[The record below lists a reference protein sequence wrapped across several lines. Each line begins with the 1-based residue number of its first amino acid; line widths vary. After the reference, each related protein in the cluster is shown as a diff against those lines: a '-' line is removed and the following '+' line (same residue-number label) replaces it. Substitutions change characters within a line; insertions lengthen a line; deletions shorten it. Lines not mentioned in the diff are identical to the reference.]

1 MIQGMGLGVEEP
13 RSRRDSPRSCLMK
26 TLAEMLASVS
36 GAARLR
42 RGIIRKPFALTRM
55 YSVAEDAA

>member
-1 MIQGMGLGVEEP
+1 
-13 RSRRDSPRSCLMK
+13 MK

-36 GAARLR
+36 GAALHVGRQEGFFIKWGLR
-42 RGIIRKPFALTRM
+42 GGRSDGGFIRKLFALTRM

>member
-26 TLAEMLASVS
+26 TLAEMLASVL
-36 GAARLR
+36 GAARHVERQEGLF
-42 RGIIRKPFALTRM
+42 IK
-55 YSVAEDAA
+55 